1 MHQYKLFSLYRRI
14 KRTNLGIG
22 CAGFL
27 LLLTGCGTDDFS
39 DLNQYIAEVKARPSG
54 PIEPLPDVKILEP
67 FVFKPD
73 DLRDPFKPLEQPEQ
87 AQGAGIAIGNGL
99 KPDFTRRK
107 EELEAFPLDG
117 LKMVGTVVRNST
129 IWGLIKASDGTVHR
143 VRVGN
148 YMGKNYGKII
158 HIGSDKIELIEI
170 LPDRPGL
177 WREQQT
183 SIALTE

>member
-1 MHQYKLFSLYRRI
+1 MQQCKRLFLYRCIKWSNLRI
-14 KRTNLGIG
+14 S
-22 CAGFL
+22 CAFFL
-27 LLLTGCGTDDFS
+27 VLLTACSSDEFS

-54 PIEPLPDVKILEP
+54 PIPPLPDVKIIEP
-67 FVFKPD
+67 FIFKPD

-87 AQGAGIAIGNGL
+87 VQGVGIAIGNGL

-143 VRVGN
+143 VQLGN

-158 HIGSDKIELIEI
+158 HIGNDKIELMEI
-170 LPDRPGL
+170 VPDRPGY

-183 SIALTE
+183 SIALAE